1 MENKKKGI
9 YLVLAAMLIV
19 GILRST
25 VLAREQPQNVV
36 STSDIGLVLGSINLV
51 EYERAI
57 NSGISF
63 YVAPGLG
70 FVRINSS
77 RANIFGAMAGI
88 KKYFGGTALH
98 GLWFGGYGGFFRATV
113 SLRAWDV
120 TVSDSLNIFAGG
132 ANIGYK
138 YFITDRFT
146 IEARL
151 GAMFLTSDELRGF
164 GLTSGVNVG
173 YAF

>member
-1 MENKKKGI
+1 MKKKGI
-9 YLVLAAMLIV
+9 CLVLAMMLILGVV
-19 GILRST
+19 GST
-25 VLAREQPQNVV
+25 ALAGNRPQNVV

-70 FVRINSS
+70 FVRINSL

-88 KKYFGGTALH
+88 KKYFGGTALG
-98 GLWFGGYGGFFRATV
+98 GLWFGGYGGFFRTTV
-113 SLRAWDV
+113 SLKIFGV
-120 TVSDSLNIFAGG
+120 TFSDSLNIFVGG
-132 ANIGYK
+132 TNVGYK

-146 IEARL
+146 IEGRL
-151 GAMFLTSDELRGF
+151 GAMFFTSDELRGF
-164 GLTSGVNVG
+164 GLTNGVNVG

>member
-1 MENKKKGI
+1 LRKRVV
-9 YLVLAAMLIV
+9 LVVLAGVLIL
-19 GILRST
+19 GLAGSS
-25 VLAREQPQNVV
+25 VLAQRPQSVV

-70 FVRINSS
+70 FVRINSLGT
-77 RANIFGAMAGI
+77 NIFGAMAGI
-88 KKYFGGTALH
+88 KKYFGGAALD

-113 SLRAWDV
+113 SLRILGV

-132 ANIGYK
+132 ANAGYK

-146 IEARL
+146 LEGRL
-151 GAMFLTSDELRGF
+151 GVMFFTSRDLGGF
-164 GLTSGVNVG
+164 GPTSGVNVG